1 MSNKNKKPSPLKQNY
16 GSYED
21 YQYSQWEGN
30 PQFFSTSAAADQN
43 RQEFYEYLAGGGTV
57 GGSQLDADGN
67 PIQQTTQQG
76 MEGNEDYL
84 METGAANTQQ
94 QLQDNIAAQTAAQT
108 QADQSYQ
115 DFSDFNFENA
125 FGNLENP
132 YAGIQTEFDNL
143 GAGYQNVTDGMR
155 NVTRGMTS
163 VMDETYTYFDKGG
176 AKRTGTRPKYQN
188 VYADAKNVF
197 AGAKNTFS
205 GMSNAYEG
213 LQNQFAGMENAYAG
227 LENQYEGMENR
238 YEDMTVDMRAADF
251 QAQQGQ
257 QQRANIMQGLRG
269 AAGSSGVAGLAQA
282 MAGQGQLQAQQQA
295 AGIGQQERQNKMMAA
310 QEGSRI
316 DMTQR
321 GEASRLASQAA
332 AGTMQNQAMMRQGA
346 AQLQSQ
352 QAQATMANQMA
363 SRQGEMQAQ
372 QMRMQGAA
380 QQQQMILGGAQTLQN
395 QTIGA
400 AQTLQSQQIA
410 AAQSLQGIEAQS
422 AMQNQQMEFQGATN
436 AQQNSIAQN
445 NLIAQGAWAADM
457 AAAQGAM
464 DVQGMEFGQ
473 QSTLLGIDYAN
484 LAGANEAV
492 QMGYSNELA
501 YAGLEQGINMQN
513 SANAQS
519 GQNAMMGLVGTL
531 AAAAI
536 MSSDRKLKKNISK
549 IGESP
554 SGLNIYSFEYK
565 DSKYG
570 KGLFQGVISDEI
582 PQEAVVQM
590 DNGYDAVD
598 YSKLDVEF
606 KQI

>member
-1 MSNKNKKPSPLKQNY
+1 M
-16 GSYED
+16 G
-21 YQYSQWEGN
+21 
-30 PQFFSTSAAADQN
+30 
-43 RQEFYEYLAGGGTV
+43 
-57 GGSQLDADGN
+57 
-67 PIQQTTQQG
+67 
-76 MEGNEDYL
+76 
-84 METGAANTQQ
+84 
-94 QLQDNIAAQTAAQT
+94 
-108 QADQSYQ
+108 
-115 DFSDFNFENA
+115 
-125 FGNLENP
+125 
-132 YAGIQTEFDNL
+132 
-143 GAGYQNVTDGMR
+143 
-155 NVTRGMTS
+155 
-163 VMDETYTYFDKGG
+163 
-176 AKRTGTRPKYQN
+176 N
-188 VYADAKNVF
+188 VY
-197 AGAKNTFS
+197 AGAKNVYAGAENTFA
-205 GMSNAYEG
+205 GMTNAYEG

-295 AGIGQQERQNKMMAA
+295 AGIAQQERQNKMMAA

-332 AGTMQNQAMMRQGA
+332 AGTMQTQAMMRQGA

-380 QQQQMILGGAQTLQN
+380 QQQQMVLGG
-395 QTIGA
+395 

-422 AMQNQQMEFQGATN
+422 AMQNQQMQFQGATN
-436 AQQNSIAQN
+436 AQQNAIAQN
-445 NLIAQGAWAADM
+445 NLIAQGAWASDM

-501 YAGLEQGINMQN
+501 YAGLEQGVNMQQA
-513 SANAQS
+513 ANQQS
-519 GQNAMMGLVGTL
+519 GSNALWGMVGTL
-531 AAAAI
+531 GSAYL
-536 MSSDRKLKKNISK
+536 MSQGVPTSDRKLKKNINK
-549 IGESP
+549 IGKSP
-554 SGLNIYSFEYK
+554 SGLNVYSFEYK

-570 KGLFQGVISDEI
+570 KGLFQGVMSDEI
-582 PQEAVVQM
+582 PQEAVIQM

>member
-1 MSNKNKKPSPLKQNY
+1 MSNKNKKASPLKY
-16 GSYED
+16 SSYED
-21 YQYSQWEGN
+21 YMFDQYMEQTGNYPTNLTGSSSNQDFYEWMENRSSGPQVDSEGN
-30 PQFFSTSAAADQN
+30 PIDQ
-43 RQEFYEYLAGGGTV
+43 TV
-57 GGSQLDADGN
+57 
-67 PIQQTTQQG
+67 QQG
-76 MEGNEDYL
+76 MADDKDYL
-84 METGAANTQQ
+84 MQTGAANNQQ
-94 QLQDNIAAQTAAQT
+94 QITDALANQTAMQT
-108 QADQSYQ
+108 QADASY
-115 DFSDFNFENA
+115 DAFANTTFTNF
-125 FGNLENP
+125 FGDLENP

-380 QQQQMILGGAQTLQN
+380 QQQAMVLGGAQTLQN

-422 AMQNQQMEFQGATN
+422 AMQNQQMQFQGATN

-549 IGESP
+549 IDESP